1 MIKHTKLFV
10 VSVLGACLLAGCSGE
25 TKHTVNYY
33 NGNELY
39 LNQSV
44 KDGECA
50 VEPEKPTQEEKNFLY
65 WCSDK
70 ELQNRYDFTTPVYG
84 DLSLYSLFEYGDAF
98 TDYNPDY
105 LPVNAPFLSD
115 QHFTEG
121 DKDVDIVLESD
132 GVEMKSSI
140 ELNQVRLS
148 GGFEDLK
155 VNSVTNEDGKV
166 TVHTSGTV
174 KNAKSYVA
182 FSKCSNEE
190 GIYLTMPFEVNE
202 KLVPSVS
209 ISKASYNVDKKGHNV
224 SFNVVTAYQKFVHG
238 DLTPSDYLA
247 KLNDGTLN
255 YFSINNP
262 DKYELSFTG
271 VSDDFTAVGAKI
283 HLKEGDFNE
292 EVINDI
298 SSNLKFNVVKEAIE
312 DNTARELGFILNAPQ
327 TSSSLTLTPMRKGM
341 FSGNYR
347 IHVVGCRISQAF
359 KDNVLTLLTDPNNI
373 NLFISIPDAKVT
385 MRSINFVN
393 DYEFYGKIDIET
405 EENIKVANV
414 SVNQVKIGDIVIDPL
429 YKLFT
434 DEGVTLEVET
444 TPASVGYDPNET
456 GTINQDEGSSYS
468 GVKSYIQSLAL
479 DGDKDT
485 TIEDLVFVGTTLG
498 KIAYGVYS
506 GDYMTASD
514 AVGKA
519 FGIDFL
525 RNPSYLMLD
534 RLKEIMD
541 KLNEIEERIEEL
553 GEKIDE
559 LKKELE
565 EVGQQTA
572 LNTFL
577 TAYNIWNS
585 FKSNYYS
592 PMMDEVFNYTTGYYR
607 YYYNL
612 AIASN
617 PDSIGPKES
626 INIYY
631 DKKGNIVYPADNLV
645 YSVDGKII
653 DKTKTKTIDLPELH
667 HTLAGIRHHKG
678 HSYTTIENDILTD
691 LTSYHAYSDDE
702 LSEILHTLTFN
713 AMKQYFS
720 SQETIDKFTNTFK
733 NFCEAITAS
742 DIVSSINIPPLEC
755 YSILLRTVFNFG
767 FEIEPD
773 LNLVT
778 IKIQSSFYGAKKIF
792 DFVRLINS
800 GDIDVGSYD
809 DLIDKVEE
817 ELGTTRYYRSND
829 ANGNAFNF
837 VSNSY
842 ITAATNRYG
851 IFFTADWDQDETKK
865 VRIVENNFETK
876 DPESLEDFASVSEE
890 DLSFMKIKVDVYN
903 IIKNTDYS
911 FKGYLS
917 KIGIIPKEVYDKTV
931 GVLTKIDGIVHGD
944 DDVNDLSRIS
954 GRDYDEVSFSHLGAE
969 PHVTKNKYNDIDD
982 FYWARE
988 HCYGL
993 KGKIF
998 SFDDWKS
1005 FTNVASF
1012 TAAHLKNAYGDYDDK
1027 PIGVYADGYDVSRYY
1042 NDWYDYTAVWSYY
1055 TVFKVVPVNP

>member
-1 MIKHTKLFV
+1 MNNIF
-10 VSVLGACLLAGCSGE
+10 
-25 TKHTVNYY
+25 
-33 NGNELY
+33 
-39 LNQSV
+39 
-44 KDGECA
+44 
-50 VEPEKPTQEEKNFLY
+50 F
-65 WCSDK
+65 
-70 ELQNRYDFTTPVYG
+70 
-84 DLSLYSLFEYGDAF
+84 
-98 TDYNPDY
+98 
-105 LPVNAPFLSD
+105 
-115 QHFTEG
+115 EG
-121 DKDVDIVLESD
+121 DKDIDIVLEGD
-132 GVEMKSSI
+132 GIEMNKAI
-140 ELNQVRLS
+140 NLNQVRLS

-155 VNSVTNEDGKV
+155 VNSVNNDNGVITI
-166 TVHTSGTV
+166 HTTGTV

-182 FSKCSNEE
+182 FSKASNDKDT
-190 GIYLTMPFEVNE
+190 YLTMPFEINE
-202 KLVPSVS
+202 KLVPSVL
-209 ISKASYNVDKKGHNV
+209 INKASYIIDKGGKNVNF
-224 SFNVVTAYQKFVHG
+224 SFITQYQSFVHG
-238 DLTPSDYLA
+238 ELNPAEYLA
-247 KLNDGTLN
+247 KLNDGSLN
-255 YFSINNP
+255 YFSINNS
-262 DKYELSFTG
+262 DKYELSFIS
-271 VSDDFTAVGAKI
+271 VNDEFNEINAKI
-283 HLKEGDFNE
+283 HLKDGEFNQD
-292 EVINDI
+292 VIDDI
-298 SSNLKFNVVKEAIE
+298 SNNLIFNVSKEAVE
-312 DNTARELGFILNAPQ
+312 DGVSRELNFSFNNPQ
-327 TSSSLTLTPMRKGM
+327 TSSSLLLTPMRKGF
-341 FSGNYR
+341 FSANYH
-347 IHVVGCRISQAF
+347 IHLVGCRISQAL
-359 KDNVLTLLTDPNNI
+359 KDNIATLLSDPYNV
-373 NLFISIPDAKVT
+373 NLFINIPNAKVT
-385 MRSINFVN
+385 LRSINIAN
-393 DYEFYGKIDIET
+393 DYELYGKLDVET
-405 EENIKVANV
+405 DDNV
-414 SVNQVKIGDIVIDPL
+414 SIANISIKQIKIGDTLVNPL
-429 YKLFT
+429 CKLFS
-434 DEGVTLEVET
+434 DEAVTTEIESI
-444 TPASVGYDPNET
+444 PAKVGYDPTKT

-479 DGDKDT
+479 EGDKDT

-577 TAYNIWNS
+577 TAYNIWNA
-585 FKSNYYS
+585 FKSNYYG

-617 PDSIGPKES
+617 PDSIGPKAS

-653 DKTKTKTIDLPELH
+653 DKSKTKTIDLPELH
-667 HTLAGIRHHKG
+667 HTLAGIRHNKG

-691 LTSYHAYSDDE
+691 LTSYRTYSDDE

-720 SQETIDKFTNTFK
+720 SQETVDRFTNTFK

-755 YSILLRTVFNFG
+755 YSILLRTVYNFG

-809 DLIDKVEE
+809 DLIAKVEE

-829 ANGNAFNF
+829 ANGNVFNF

-842 ITAATNRYG
+842 VTAATNRYG

-876 DPESLEDFASVSEE
+876 DPESLEGFASVSEE

-903 IIKNTDYS
+903 IIKNADYS

-917 KIGIIPKEVYDKTV
+917 KIGIIPKEVYDKTS

-954 GRDYDEVSFSHLGAE
+954 GRDYDEVSFSHLGAA
-969 PHVTKNKYNDIDD
+969 PHVTKNKYDDIDD

-993 KGKIF
+993 KGKIY
-998 SFDDWKS
+998 SFDDWSS

-1055 TVFKVVPVNP
+1055 TVFKVVEVNQ